1 VTYLVV
7 TIKAVK
13 DREAF
18 RQYADRVKPI
28 IERHGGKY
36 LVIEKEAQLR
46 AGEWPFVRTVIV
58 GFPSLAAARA
68 WYDSPEYSEIIPIRE
83 RAIDAN
89 IVLVRDLAEAPE
101 SP

>member
-1 VTYLVV
+1 MTYLVV

-18 RQYADRVKPI
+18 RQYAEQVKPI

-36 LVIEKEAQLR
+36 LAAEKQAQVR

-58 GFPSLAAARA
+58 EFPSLEAAKA
-68 WYDSPEYSEIIPIRE
+68 WYDSAEYRAIIPLRE

-89 IVLVRDLAEAPE
+89 IVMVRDLVEAP
-101 SP
+101 PA